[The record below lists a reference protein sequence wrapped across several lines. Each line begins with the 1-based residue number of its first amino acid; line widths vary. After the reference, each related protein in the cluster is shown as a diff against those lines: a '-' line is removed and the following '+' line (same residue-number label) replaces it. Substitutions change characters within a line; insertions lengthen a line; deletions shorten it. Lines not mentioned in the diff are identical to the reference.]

1 MNAEIISVGTE
12 LLLGETINT
21 DAAAVAQLLSEYGIN
36 VYWQTVVGDNRVR
49 LEHAVKVAK
58 ERSDIIITTGGLGPT
73 CDDLTK
79 EVVAEA
85 FGKKLV
91 LNEEEEARL
100 RGLYAERHT
109 FMTENHLQQVYLP
122 EGCTVLVNDW
132 GTAPAC
138 AFEAEGCL
146 VIMLPGPP
154 LECGPLLEHRVR
166 PLLAERSDSLIL
178 SHSVRMFGIGEGTME
193 YYLRDLM
200 NEMTNPTLAPYA
212 KEGECLVRVTAKA
225 GTKAEAEA
233 LIAPW
238 VEKISKQFAPFAYSV
253 DADNIEDYAMRRLI
267 ASGKTVAVAESL
279 TGGLVGDQMTN
290 TPGASSAFLGGM
302 IVYTDEIKNRMLGVD
317 ADVLRNCGAVSREVA
332 IQMAEKVREKFGAD
346 IGISLTGLAGPGDD
360 GVHTVGTVFVALAV
374 EGETWVRRLYKDK
387 WGRERIKHAAANHA
401 FDMLRRYLD
410 GLEVG
415 MDEENQ

>member
-49 LEHAVKVAK
+49 LEHAVNVAK

-79 EVVAEA
+79 EVVAGA

-91 LNEEEEARL
+91 LNKEEEARL
-100 RGLYAERHT
+100 RGLYAERHNY
-109 FMTENHLQQVYLP
+109 MTENHLQQVYLP

-166 PLLAERSDSLIL
+166 PLLDARSDSLIL

-212 KEGECLVRVTAKA
+212 KEGECLVRITAKA
-225 GTKAEAEA
+225 ATKEEAEA

-267 ASGKTVAVAESL
+267 DSGKTVAVAESL

-317 ADVLRNCGAVSREVA
+317 ADVLRTCGAVSREVA

-410 GLEVG
+410 GLEVEI
-415 MDEENQ
+415 DEENQ